1 MEVLDGLYEMG
12 LADYDVQ
19 TIRHFN
25 RDCT

>member
-12 LADYDVQ
+12 LPDYDVQ